1 MSDEPVLLAFD
12 GSDPARRAIEQ
23 AGALFPG
30 RRAVV
35 TTVWRSIESGAGAAR
50 VALPDAVVDDAVERL
65 DAAAGESALDIAREG
80 AELATAAGMRATP
93 DARVC
98 GDAVWST
105 VLDAAEE
112 VDAAAIVVGSRG
124 RSAVQAA
131 LLGSTSSGVLHRS
144 RRPVVLVGDP
154 G

>member
-1 MSDEPVLLAFD
+1 MSDRPVLLAFD

-35 TTVWRSIESGAGAAR
+35 TTVWRSIESGAAAAR

-65 DAAAGESALDIAREG
+65 DAAAGESALEIAREG
-80 AELATAAGMRATP
+80 AELATAAGMQATP

-98 GDAVWST
+98 ADAVWST
-105 VLDAAEE
+105 VLAAADEI
-112 VDAAAIVVGSRG
+112 DAAAIVVGSRG

>member
-1 MSDEPVLLAFD
+1 MSDRPILLAFD
-12 GSDPARRAIEQ
+12 GSDPARQAIEQ
-23 AGALFPG
+23 AAALFPG

-35 TTVWRSIESGAGAAR
+35 TTVWRSLESGAAAAR

-65 DAAAGESALDIAREG
+65 DAAAGESALEIAREG
-80 AELATAAGMRATP
+80 AELATAAGMQATP

-105 VLDAAEE
+105 ILDAAEE
-112 VDAAAIVVGSRG
+112 IDAAAIVVGSRG

>member
-1 MSDEPVLLAFD
+1 MSDRPVLLAFD

-23 AGALFPG
+23 AAALFPG

-35 TTVWRSIESGAGAAR
+35 TTVWRSIGSGAAAAR
-50 VALPDAVVDDAVERL
+50 VALPDAIVDDAVERL
-65 DAAAGESALDIAREG
+65 DAAAGESALEIAREG
-80 AELATAAGMRATP
+80 AELAVAAGMRATP

-112 VDAAAIVVGSRG
+112 IDAAAIVVGSRG

-144 RRPVVLVGDP
+144 PRPVVLVGEP